1 MSEELMTEIYNVFD
15 PFDPPPREAY
25 VDCKAVRGDWD
36 VLRELGR
43 KITRSKGP
51 TCQLYTG
58 HRGVGKSTEL
68 LQLKEALLKQKY
80 LVVYFPAD
88 SEDIDVEDT
97 EYADILIACTKHLIK
112 MIDLEDK
119 KPLKFLS
126 NWLEKIKEGL
136 LLTPLNFEDLSLNHQ
151 VFLQVTE
158 ITATLKAQPDNRSK
172 IREEINANTPSLL
185 EVLNEFIDAS
195 KLALE
200 KKGYKD
206 LVLMVDNLDR
216 IVEKQRSAEGLTNYD
231 EIFIKCHEQMRGLHC
246 HTIYTVPLVM
256 VYSNRYTQLQNN
268 YSETNVLPMVM
279 LQYENGE
286 ISKAGL
292 AAFREVIAKR
302 IILAKLENDPQIGK
316 KLAESLETSVFE
328 SAEILERL
336 CLMSGGHIR
345 LLMKMI
351 QKALDH
357 TDNLPIS
364 KRAVN
369 RAIADAK
376 DEYLNIIFDD
386 DWVRLAIVHLSK
398 EISNNSA
405 SRRLLSSRLVVEYRC
420 RDVNENLKRW
430 YDVHPLVQSLQQFK
444 DALSVL
450 SDIPKSSDTGDVDD
464 IALAGMDNVYK
475 LYEEALKNN
484 DYNEVV
490 KIADMAYKM
499 LDNIAESLDQNKDRD
514 TYRRIVA
521 LSSYWQLNKNLYIS
535 RSKS

>member
-1 MSEELMTEIYNVFD
+1 MSEALMTEIYNVFD

-25 VDCKAVRGDWD
+25 VDCKAVRGDWN
-36 VLRELGR
+36 VLTELGR
-43 KITRSKGP
+43 KIIRSKGP

-68 LQLKEALLKQKY
+68 LQLQEALLGQKY
-80 LVVYFPAD
+80 FVVYFPAD

-97 EYADILIACTKHLIK
+97 EYADILMACTKHLIK
-112 MIDLEDK
+112 TIDLEDK
-119 KPLKFLS
+119 KNLKPLS
-126 NWLEKIKEGL
+126 NWLKKIKEGL
-136 LLTPLNFEDLSLNHQ
+136 LLTPLSFEDLSLDHQ
-151 VFLQVTE
+151 VFLQMTK
-158 ITATLKAQPDNRSK
+158 ITATLKTQPDNRSK

-246 HTIYTVPLVM
+246 HTIYTVPLAM

-376 DEYLNIIFDD
+376 DEYLNIFDD
-386 DWVRLAIVHLSK
+386 DWVRLATVYLSK
-398 EISNNSA
+398 QISNNAA
-405 SRRLLSSRLVVEYRC
+405 SRRLLSSRIVVEYRC

-521 LSSYWQLNKNLYIS
+521 LSSYWQLNKNLYTS

>member
-1 MSEELMTEIYNVFD
+1 M
-15 PFDPPPREAY
+15 
-25 VDCKAVRGDWD
+25 
-36 VLRELGR
+36 
-43 KITRSKGP
+43 
-51 TCQLYTG
+51 
-58 HRGVGKSTEL
+58 
-68 LQLKEALLKQKY
+68 
-80 LVVYFPAD
+80 VYFPAD

-97 EYADILIACTKHLIK
+97 EYADILMTCTKHLIK
-112 MIDLEDK
+112 TINLEDQN
-119 KPLKFLS
+119 PLQPLS
-126 NWLEKIKEGL
+126 TWLQRRAESLSKL
-136 LLTPLNFEDLSLNHQ
+136 LLTPLSFEGLSLEQQ
-151 VFLQVTE
+151 VLQVTK
-158 ITATLKAQPDNRSK
+158 ITATLKAQPDNRAK
-172 IREEINANTPSLL
+172 IREEINANAPSLL

-231 EIFIKCHEQMRGLHC
+231 EIFIKCHEKMRGLHC
-246 HTIYTVPLVM
+246 HTIYTVPLAM

-376 DEYLNIIFDD
+376 DEYLNT
-386 DWVRLAIVHLSK
+386 
-398 EISNNSA
+398 
-405 SRRLLSSRLVVEYRC
+405 RC
-420 RDVNENLKRW
+420 ATKTKRTQEN
-430 YDVHPLVQSLQQFK
+430 
-444 DALSVL
+444 
-450 SDIPKSSDTGDVDD
+450 
-464 IALAGMDNVYK
+464 
-475 LYEEALKNN
+475 
-484 DYNEVV
+484 
-490 KIADMAYKM
+490 
-499 LDNIAESLDQNKDRD
+499 
-514 TYRRIVA
+514 
-521 LSSYWQLNKNLYIS
+521 
-535 RSKS
+535 